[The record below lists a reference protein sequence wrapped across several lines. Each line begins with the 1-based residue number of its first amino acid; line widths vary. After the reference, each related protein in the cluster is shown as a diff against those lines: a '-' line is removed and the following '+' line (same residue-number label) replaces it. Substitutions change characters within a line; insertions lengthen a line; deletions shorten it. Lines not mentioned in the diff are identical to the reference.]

1 MAEVINVELPVEK
14 YDTFS
19 GFVCG
24 VLERVPE
31 DGEQFRYCGKSGQKP
46 YRCGGNRSCSA
57 REKSAG
63 TERRDLTK
71 PCSARSWDS
80 YREKDL
86 RGFMD
91 IFEHVVA

>member
-1 MAEVINVELPVEK
+1 MQLEK
-14 YDTFS
+14 P
-19 GFVCG
+19 G
-24 VLERVPE
+24 
-31 DGEQFRYCGKSGQKP
+31 YCGKSGQKP

-80 YREKDL
+80 YREEDL
-86 RGFMD
+86 WGFMD